1 MKKLRDLLKL
11 QNCSHE
17 IRRVHHD
24 FARMK
29 ATITCNQCGEE
40 LTVFELREQAD
51 AFQLAGDGE

>member
-29 ATITCNQCGEE
+29 ATVTCNRC
-40 LTVFELREQAD
+40 EQAD
-51 AFQLAGDGE
+51 VYQLAEGE